1 LVIGGVVTV
10 PAVRS
15 GGAVSVEGGA
25 SSLGGGTTT
34 GGGASDGGSDDGG
47 SDDGGSDDGGVVRL
61 ESADGGASADV
72 DASTLGAVDVTGGVG
87 DVLSLAAVARV

>member
-1 LVIGGVVTV
+1 LVICGVVTV

-34 GGGASDGGSDDGG
+34 GGSANDGGA
-47 SDDGGSDDGGVVRL
+47 DDGGSDDGGVVML
-61 ESADGGASADV
+61 ESADAGASADV
-72 DASTLGAVDVTGGVG
+72 DAPTLGAVDVTGAVG
-87 DVLSLAAVARV
+87 ELSSLVDLARV